1 MHPNVT
7 KRIWQAVVPVV
18 IITAGILGML
28 AVKATEQEKPDD
40 IKKDLRPR
48 VSVQLIEK
56 IDYAVPIKSFGE
68 VTPVETVRVAAQVG
82 GQVVSWHPNFVSGGF
97 VKRNDIL
104 FTLDDAPYQAALSSA
119 QAQLMQAQAML
130 AEELARQ
137 RVAEQEASTLPAAK
151 LTDLYLRKPQVL
163 SARANVLS
171 AEAAVAM
178 AERDIALTQIRA
190 PFDALVVRRDIG
202 RGEVLNAG
210 TIAGQ
215 LHNIEQAEIRV
226 PIAGFDGAFLPKN
239 LAGIAVTI
247 RSDSNRFAERIGKI
261 SRDTGVIDNAT
272 RMSHVVITLDDPYG
286 IRSGAPSLPFG
297 SYVGTEFLGARMNNV
312 VKVPQTLVN
321 NNRVW
326 LVDSEDRLTAVDVT
340 VVRDDENAFIVS
352 AGLAQNDRLVLD
364 LPEYPQQGMAVKILD
379 KTPLNTEPSTNST
392 SQEIL

>member
-1 MHPNVT
+1 MHPMLRT
-7 KRIWQAVVPVV
+7 RIWQAVVPIL
-18 IITAGILGML
+18 IIGAGILGML
-28 AVKATEQEKPDD
+28 AVKATEQEKTDD
-40 IKKDLRPR
+40 IEKDLRPR
-48 VSVQLIEK
+48 VSVRLVEK

-68 VTPVETVRVAAQVG
+68 VEPVETVNLAAQVG
-82 GQVVSWHPNFVSGGF
+82 GQVTSWHPNFVSGGF

-104 FTLDDAPYQAALSSA
+104 FTLDDTPYQAALSNA
-119 QAQLMQAQAML
+119 KAQLMQAQAVL

-137 RVAEQEASTLPAAK
+137 QVAEQEATTLPTAK

-210 TIAGQ
+210 SIAGQ

-226 PIAGFDGAFLPKN
+226 PIAGFDDAFLPNN
-239 LAGIAVTI
+239 LTGISVTV
-247 RSDSNRFAERIGKI
+247 RSDSNQFAERIGQI
-261 SRDTGVIDNAT
+261 SRDTGLIDNAT
-272 RMSHVVITLDDPYG
+272 RMSQVIITVDDPYG
-286 IRSGAPSLPFG
+286 LRTGAPSLPFG
-297 SYVGTEFLGARMNNV
+297 SYVGTEFLGARMDNV

-340 VVRDDENAFIVS
+340 VARDDENSFILS
-352 AGLAQNDRLVLD
+352 SGLEQSDRLVLD
-364 LPEYPQQGMAVKILD
+364 LPEYPQQGMAVKILN
-379 KTPLNTEPSTNST
+379 KTALKVKAKSHGT
-392 SQEIL
+392 SQEML